1 MTIKR
6 VICPQRIRHVPKRF
20 SWVDHRLVR
29 DGRITGLSHGALA
42 LYLFL
47 VTVADADGLSYY
59 SDGAVDRYLCMG
71 SGILGRFRRELQD
84 AELIAYKRPLY
95 QVLGLDKPLGL
106 SMPAASSRAARD
118 GEAVSIKDIFAKI
131 AGGAQ

>member
-1 MTIKR
+1 MRIKR
-6 VICPQRIRHVPKRF
+6 VICQQRMRHVPKRF
-20 SWVDHRLVR
+20 SWLDHRLVR
-29 DGRITGLSHGALA
+29 EEHIMGLSHSALA

-47 VTVADADGLSYY
+47 VTVSDADGLSYY
-59 SDGAVDRYLCMG
+59 SDVVVNRYLNMDIGLLRC
-71 SGILGRFRRELQD
+71 SRRELQD

-95 QVLGLDKPLGL
+95 QVLGLDKPLGCD
-106 SMPAASSRAARD
+106 MPVSSSRVARD

>member
-6 VICPQRIRHVPKRF
+6 VICPQRMRHVPKRF
-20 SWVDHRLVR
+20 SWLDHRLVR
-29 DGRITGLSHGALA
+29 EEHIMGLSHSALA

-47 VTVADADGLSYY
+47 VTVSDADGLSYY
-59 SDGAVDRYLCMG
+59 SDAAVDRYLNMDIGLLRC
-71 SGILGRFRRELQD
+71 SRRELQD

-95 QVLGLDKPLGL
+95 QVLGLDKPLGYD
-106 SMPAASSRAARD
+106 MPVKSPRAARE
-118 GEAVSIKDIFAKI
+118 GEALSIKDILTKI